1 MTFQL
6 CAGARAGADGGRAT
20 AEARRAAI
28 VQQERTRLLLAA
40 TQVRDFLPPGTLTR
54 EDRAA
59 LDALAGDRSS

>member
-1 MTFQL
+1 M
-6 CAGARAGADGGRAT
+6 AERA

-40 TQVRDFLPPGTLTR
+40 TQVRAFLPPGTLTR

-59 LDALAGDRSS
+59 LDALEGDRSS